1 MPTLAT
7 KSSVLDGRAE
17 VVSYARDT
25 SVFYLRVR
33 LTDKPGYRSRRID
46 GVSTLPEAVERA
58 LDTYM
63 ELGAPSSPKPP
74 RRGTKHGTKVAKRA
88 ALLQHLAEY
97 LAEETERCEAGVI
110 KPSTL
115 KNKTE
120 ALTKHLK
127 GYLAHA
133 GITKPSQVKV
143 GCFDRYQVWRI
154 DSNAAANQKPPS
166 NLTLNKEATII
177 AGFIGYLVKKRL
189 LDPYEA
195 AQKQDISPKIRLS
208 DTDYDSNP
216 PIRDNAEWRLI
227 LTEVRR
233 WVKEG
238 AAHPRPRTLAH
249 RQMFWSLLLVLK
261 QTGMRPDEARN
272 LRWRDIETE
281 DVGRFSKTQWE
292 EDMAHLQAQG
302 VSDSDLDEEDQAE
315 LGRTSRYVT
324 HIRILQSKTKS
335 TREVTSNSA
344 ETLSRW
350 KKWQREYLDLMCA
363 KGDGYQY
370 EITEDDLV
378 FGLPER
384 DKVTITNYNTLN
396 MNWRRIIDRC
406 GTSLKGPIMS
416 EHDYTIYSLRSS
428 RAQELM
434 DMGVDVY
441 LAATQL
447 GHTVAMLEKVY
458 ARLPQRRR
466 ATKEAAHIEFGKR
479 KSSSEMVSLDQVGL
493 PKQTNL
499 KS

>member
-17 VVSYARDT
+17 VVSYAWDT

-33 LTDKPGYRSRRID
+33 LADKPGYRSRRID
-46 GVSTLPEAVERA
+46 GVSNLPEAVERA
-58 LDTYM
+58 GTY
-63 ELGAPSSPKPP
+63 GAGYSIESQATTSRTSTAQRSPNG
-74 RRGTKHGTKVAKRA
+74 R
-88 ALLQHLAEY
+88 LLQHLAEY

-120 ALTKHLK
+120 ALTKHLQ
-127 GYLAHA
+127 GYLTHA

-216 PIRDNAEWRLI
+216 PIRDDVEWRLI
-227 LTEVRR
+227 LTELRR

-238 AAHPRPRTLAH
+238 EAHPRPRTLVH
-249 RQMFWSLLLVLK
+249 RRMFWSLILVLK

-281 DVGRFSKTQWE
+281 DVGRFSRTQWE

-315 LGRTSRYVT
+315 LGSIARHTY
-324 HIRILQSKTKS
+324 
-335 TREVTSNSA
+335 
-344 ETLSRW
+344 
-350 KKWQREYLDLMCA
+350 
-363 KGDGYQY
+363 
-370 EITEDDLV
+370 
-378 FGLPER
+378 P
-384 DKVTITNYNTLN
+384 
-396 MNWRRIIDRC
+396 
-406 GTSLKGPIMS
+406 
-416 EHDYTIYSLRSS
+416 
-428 RAQELM
+428 
-434 DMGVDVY
+434 Y
-441 LAATQL
+441 LAVQN
-447 GHTVAMLEKVY
+447 KV
-458 ARLPQRRR
+458 
-466 ATKEAAHIEFGKR
+466 H
-479 KSSSEMVSLDQVGL
+479 S
-493 PKQTNL
+493 
-499 KS
+499 